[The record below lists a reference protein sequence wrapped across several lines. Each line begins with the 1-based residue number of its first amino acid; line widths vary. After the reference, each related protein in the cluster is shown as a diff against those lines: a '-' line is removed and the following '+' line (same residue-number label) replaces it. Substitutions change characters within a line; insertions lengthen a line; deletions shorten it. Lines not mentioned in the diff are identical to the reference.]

1 MNSMKKITCPSSQR
15 VAFAA
20 CRQRASGWSWVVR
33 APQVPS
39 LLRRDLK
46 KDTLSVGGSSHAASA
61 RPTQRL
67 FLACLL
73 GGLLNRWWNTWHI
86 MTPNPLNPS
95 KSIQIHP
102 NPCTKFLHD
111 IARLRSNY
119 SPGQVRSLQ
128 VMRGRPKPRRHEN
141 RASKDIVVS
150 NICWFIEWYWILH
163 DIA

>member
-1 MNSMKKITCPSSQR
+1 MNSMKKITCPSSQP

-20 CRQRASGWSWVVR
+20 CRERASGWSWVVR

-73 GGLLNRWWNTWHI
+73 GGLLNTWWNTWHQI
-86 MTPNPLNPS
+86 HPNPL
-95 KSIQIHP
+95 

-111 IARLRSNY
+111 IGRLRSNY
-119 SPGQVRSLQ
+119 SPGDERKAKAEATRTGSQKTSLSQ
-128 VMRGRPKPRRHEN
+128 TFVDLLDNIGYCCYCLVQH
-141 RASKDIVVS
+141 S
-150 NICWFIEWYWILH
+150 NIVQ
-163 DIA
+163 